1 MTVCKVGIWNPSMN
15 DIMMVTA
22 VCQSFGKKS
31 TQAYQG
37 YNVTLE
43 LFAYNYVLFR
53 HFKKLTI
60 YYQILNKLN

>member
-1 MTVCKVGIWNPSMN
+1 MN

-22 VCQSFGKKS
+22 VCESFGKKS

-53 HFKKLTI
+53 HFKKLTMD
-60 YYQILNKLN
+60 YQMLNKLN